1 MAGGG
6 SLHGWVA
13 HVAGGMHGWGQ
24 AWLGACMAC
33 MAGGPC
39 MAGCEAGHAPLPF
52 GWQAGGTHPTGI
64 LTFYIESVDM
74 PRDSKLGCIRHC

>member
-39 MAGCEAGHAPLPF
+39 MAGCEAGHAPSPLV
-52 GWQAGGTHPTGI
+52 GKRVVRI
-64 LTFYIESVDM
+64 LLEF
-74 PRDSKLGCIRHC
+74 

>member
-52 GWQAGGTHPTGI
+52 G
-64 LTFYIESVDM
+64 
-74 PRDSKLGCIRHC
+74 